1 MLVRR
6 ANQSDINPPHRRV
19 SRLARYIYQ
28 SSSFLKISRVVTWS
42 NALVLQITGASRG
55 ITSLLTF
62 TLKHCWPFITLK
74 SVKELW
80 WTKRGKSRRDSK
92 LCQYIFRLIKQQ
104 IKWGYPISSITFKTY
119 LSPLMSTLL
128 LKLGKS
134 PKGFWL
140 ASTWVQNLKVCSS

>member
-55 ITSLLTF
+55 ITGLLTF
-62 TLKHCWPFITLK
+62 TLKHSWPLITLK

-80 WTKRGKSRRDSK
+80 WTKRGKSRRHSK
-92 LCQYIFRLIKQQ
+92 LCQYIFRLIIQQ
-104 IKWGYPISSITFKTY
+104 IQWGYPISPITFKTY
-119 LSPLMSTLL
+119 LSPLMSILL